1 MPIVFTVALFRI
13 SKHEEKVRSRSRT
26 PGAKGLS
33 TEYDLYVKQTETR
46 AGRSHFEL
54 YRASRHDRKS
64 PFFYEYIQRLAGRRL
79 NARCLVR
86 DNDVVSLGRRHVLS
100 ARSRVEI
107 DKCRVRTS
115 VTYLTEACDSF
126 GVKKSLRFPARYQL
140 AGAVTLL
147 SLHPPPSLSLSF
159 SLFFLLFAVSHNG
172 LRSRIVPE
180 PVGHGSKV
188 VNQEICV
195 NGEMF

>member
-54 YRASRHDRKS
+54 YRASRRDRKS
-64 PFFYEYIQRLAGRRL
+64 PFFFYEYVQRLAGRRL

-86 DNDVVSLGRRHVLS
+86 DNDVVSLERRHVLS

-115 VTYLTEACDSF
+115 VTYLTGAYDSF
-126 GVKKSLRFPARYQL
+126 GVKKSLRFPARYRR
-140 AGAVTLL
+140 
-147 SLHPPPSLSLSF
+147 
-159 SLFFLLFAVSHNG
+159 SLFFLSIPLPLSLPLFSFFY
-172 LRSRIVPE
+172 SRFLITD
-180 PVGHGSKV
+180 
-188 VNQEICV
+188 
-195 NGEMF
+195 